1 MASDELE
8 SISII
13 MVGDA
18 SVGKTTLMKRFITGT
33 YSNSLNPTVGVELY
47 KKEIEIN
54 DKKYLIRIWD
64 TCGQERFRSLSQS
77 YYRNSDGI
85 MLLFDLNCTESFD
98 NLQTWFNSIK
108 ENGCEDI
115 PLIVVGT
122 KCDLKCFVK
131 DEDIKKLEED
141 NTLIQ
146 KYFKC
151 SSKDNIGVEEPFI
164 ELGKMIVKLGKDQK
178 SNTKVKIQKS
188 NTAQNQTKKNC
199 CK

>member
-1 MASDELE
+1 MANDELE

-122 KCDLKCFVK
+122 KCDLKCFVT

-188 NTAQNQTKKNC
+188 NTAQNQKKTVAYN
-199 CK
+199 

>member
-122 KCDLKCFVK
+122 KCDLKCFVT

-188 NTAQNQTKKNC
+188 NTAQNQKKKNC
-199 CK
+199 CI